1 MKMRTSRSLF
11 MVAWLVLSLLFFKG
25 TALSQQERATAASA
39 ERESFIVSTSWLDE
53 HLHDSSLVLIQVG
66 AKEDYEAG
74 HIPGARFLSLRDIST
89 PESDSALTLELPPTD
104 QLVSAF
110 IRLGVS
116 DGSRIVLCFSGE
128 RITPAG
134 RTFFTLDSL
143 GLGPRA
149 SILDGGLEA
158 WRKEGRPLTKDVP
171 SVTPG
176 SFTPHPRSGAVV
188 DAAWVHAHLNQ
199 PGMDILDARTPEFY
213 SGKDSGG
220 HPRAGHIP
228 GASNIPFTSLVD
240 DSNHFKNATA
250 LAELFRAAGV
260 KPGDQVITYCHIGLQ
275 ASLLYFTA
283 RSLGYDVHLY
293 DGSWEDWSARK
304 DLPIIGQDGKLSE
317 K

>member
-1 MKMRTSRSLF
+1 MKMQMRWALSIAAS
-11 MVAWLVLSLLFFKG
+11 LVLILLSFKG
-25 TALSQQERATAASA
+25 TALSQQGSATPASA
-39 ERESFIVSTSWLDE
+39 GRDSFIVSTSWLNE

-66 AKEDYEAG
+66 AKDDYEAG

-89 PESDSALTLELPPTD
+89 PESDSALTLELPPAG

-110 IRLGVS
+110 EKLGVF
-116 DGSRIVLCFSGE
+116 DGSRIVLCFAGE
-128 RITPAG
+128 RVTPAG
-134 RTFFTLDSL
+134 RTFMTLDSL
-143 GLGPRA
+143 GLGAQA

-158 WRKEGRPLTKDVP
+158 WRKEGRPMTKDIPPVA
-171 SVTPG
+171 PG
-176 SFTPHPRSGAVV
+176 SFTPQPRPGRVV
-188 DAAWVHAHLNQ
+188 DAAWVDSHLNQ
-199 PGMDILDARTPEFY
+199 PGVDILDARTPEFY

-228 GASNIPFTSLVD
+228 GAANIPFTSLVD
-240 DSNHFKNATA
+240 DSNHFKSATA

-260 KPGDQVITYCHIGLQ
+260 KPGDQVVTYCHIGLQ

>member
-1 MKMRTSRSLF
+1 
-11 MVAWLVLSLLFFKG
+11 LFFEG
-25 TALSQQERATAASA
+25 TALSQQESATSA
-39 ERESFIVSTSWLDE
+39 GAGREAFIVSTSWLDQ

-66 AKEDYEAG
+66 AKDDYDAG

-110 IRLGVS
+110 ERLGVS
-116 DGSRIVLCFSGE
+116 DGSRIILCFAGE
-128 RITPAG
+128 RVTPAG
-134 RTFFTLDSL
+134 RTFMTLDSL
-143 GLGPRA
+143 GLGSQA

-158 WRKEGRPLTKDVP
+158 WRKEGRPMTKDVP

-176 SFTPHPRSGAVV
+176 SFTPHPHSGTVV
-188 DAAWVHAHLNQ
+188 DSAWVHAHLSQ
-199 PGMDILDARTPEFY
+199 PGVDILDARTPEYY

-228 GASNIPFTSLVD
+228 GANNIPFTSLVD
-240 DSNHFKNATA
+240 DSNHFKSATA
-250 LAELFRAAGV
+250 LAEMFQAAGV

-304 DLPIIGQDGKLSE
+304 DLPIIGKDGKLSE

>member
-1 MKMRTSRSLF
+1 MKMRMSESLF
-11 MVAWLVLSLLFFKG
+11 VASLALSLLFLKG
-25 TALSQQERATAASA
+25 AALSLEGRTMLAGAD
-39 ERESFIVSTSWLDE
+39 RESFIVSTSWLGE
-53 HLHDSSLVLIQVG
+53 HLHDSSLVMIQVG
-66 AKEDYEAG
+66 AKEDYDAG

-89 PESDSALTLELPPTD
+89 PESDGALTLELPPTD

-110 IRLGVS
+110 EKLGVS
-116 DGSRIVLCFSGE
+116 DDSRIVLCFAGE
-128 RITPAG
+128 RVTPAG
-134 RTFFTLDSL
+134 RTFLTLDSL

-158 WRKEGRPLTKDVP
+158 WRKEGRPVTREVP

-176 SFTPHPRSGAVV
+176 SFTPHPRPGAVV
-188 DAAWVHAHLNQ
+188 DATWVHAHLNQ
-199 PGMDILDARTPEFY
+199 PGVDILDARTPQFY

-228 GASNIPFTSLVD
+228 GATNIPFTSLVD
-240 DSNHFKNATA
+240 DSNHFKDATA
-250 LAELFRAAGV
+250 LAELFRTAGV
-260 KPGDQVITYCHIGLQ
+260 KPGDQVVTYCHIGLQ

>member
-1 MKMRTSRSLF
+1 MKMRMRWSLF
-11 MVAWLVLSLLFFKG
+11 TAASLVLSLLSLKG
-25 TALSQQERATAASA
+25 TALSQQERATPANSD
-39 ERESFIVSTSWLDE
+39 RESFIVSTSWLDG

-66 AKEDYEAG
+66 AKDDYDAG
-74 HIPGARFLSLRDIST
+74 HIPGARFLSVRDIST
-89 PESDSALTLELPPTD
+89 PESDGALTLELPPTD

-110 IRLGVS
+110 ERLGVS
-116 DGSRIVLCFSGE
+116 DGSGIVLCFAGE

-134 RTFFTLDSL
+134 RTFLTLDSL
-143 GLGPRA
+143 GLGPRT

-158 WRKEGRPLTKDVP
+158 WRKEGRPVTKDLP

-176 SFTPHPRSGAVV
+176 SFTPHPRPGAVV

-199 PGMDILDARTPEFY
+199 PGVDILDARTPEFY

-228 GASNIPFTSLVD
+228 GANNIPFTSLVD
-240 DSNHFKNATA
+240 DSNHFKSPAA

-260 KPGDQVITYCHIGLQ
+260 KPGDQVVTYCHIGLQ

-304 DLPIIGQDGKLSE
+304 DLPISGQDGKLSE

>member
-1 MKMRTSRSLF
+1 MKMRIGSSLF
-11 MVAWLVLSLLFFKG
+11 IVASLVLGLLSLKG
-25 TALSQQERATAASA
+25 TALSREGRPTQDSA
-39 ERESFIVSTSWLDE
+39 GRESFIVSTSWLDQ

-66 AKEDYEAG
+66 AKDDYDAG
-74 HIPGARFLSLRDIST
+74 HIPGARFLSLQDIST
-89 PESDSALTLELPPTD
+89 PESSALTLELPPTD

-110 IRLGVS
+110 ERLGVS
-116 DGSRIVLCFSGE
+116 DGSHIVLCFAGE
-128 RITPAG
+128 RVTPAG
-134 RTFFTLDSL
+134 RTFMTLDSL
-143 GLGPRA
+143 GLGSQA

-158 WRKEGRPLTKDVP
+158 WRKEGRPVTKDIP

-176 SFTPHPRSGAVV
+176 SFTPHARPGTVV

-199 PGMDILDARTPEFY
+199 PGVDILDARTPEYY
-213 SGKDSGG
+213 SGKDAGG

-228 GASNIPFTSLVD
+228 GANNIPFTSLVD
-240 DSNHFKNATA
+240 DSNHFKSATA
-250 LAELFRAAGV
+250 LAEMFRAAGV
-260 KPGDQVITYCHIGLQ
+260 KPGDQVVTYCHIGLQ

>member
-1 MKMRTSRSLF
+1 MKMRMRWALS
-11 MVAWLVLSLLFFKG
+11 VAASLVLIFLFFEG
-25 TALSQQERATAASA
+25 TARSQQESATSA
-39 ERESFIVSTSWLDE
+39 GAGREAFIVSTSWLDQ

-66 AKEDYEAG
+66 AKEDYDAG

-104 QLVSAF
+104 QLVTAF
-110 IRLGVS
+110 EKLGVS
-116 DGSRIVLCFSGE
+116 DGSRIVLCFAGE
-128 RITPAG
+128 RVTPAG
-134 RTFFTLDSL
+134 RTFMTLDSL
-143 GLGPRA
+143 GLGSRA

-158 WRKEGRPLTKDVP
+158 WRKEGRPVTKDVP
-171 SVTPG
+171 SVAPG
-176 SFTPHPRSGAVV
+176 SFTPQPRPGTIV

-199 PGMDILDARTPEFY
+199 PGVDILDARTPEYY
-213 SGKDSGG
+213 SGKDAGG

-228 GASNIPFTSLVD
+228 GANNISFTSLVD
-240 DSNHFKNATA
+240 DSNHFKSATELAA
-250 LAELFRAAGV
+250 LFQAAGV

>member
-1 MKMRTSRSLF
+1 MKMRMRWALS
-11 MVAWLVLSLLFFKG
+11 VAAPLVLILLFFEG
-25 TALSQQERATAASA
+25 TALSQQESATSA
-39 ERESFIVSTSWLDE
+39 GAGREAFIVSTSWLDQ

-66 AKEDYEAG
+66 AKDDYDAG
-74 HIPGARFLSLRDIST
+74 HIPGARFLSLRDIPT

-110 IRLGVS
+110 ERLGVS
-116 DGSRIVLCFSGE
+116 DGSRIILCFAGE
-128 RITPAG
+128 RVTPAG
-134 RTFFTLDSL
+134 RTFMTLDSL
-143 GLGPRA
+143 GLGSQA

-158 WRKEGRPLTKDVP
+158 WRKEGRPMTKDVP

-176 SFTPHPRSGAVV
+176 SFTPHPRSGTVV
-188 DAAWVHAHLNQ
+188 DSAWVHAHLSQ
-199 PGMDILDARTPEFY
+199 PGVDILDARTPEYY

-228 GASNIPFTSLVD
+228 GANNIPFTSLVD
-240 DSNHFKNATA
+240 DSNHFKSATA
-250 LAELFRAAGV
+250 LAEMFQAAGV

-304 DLPIIGQDGKLSE
+304 DLPIIGKDGKLSE